1 MSKYYRLRSDQLQR
15 LVGESIEQALK
26 EYNIDYTVT
35 ESNDKHYIVA
45 INSYHSNEFIEHMK
59 HCGYCCQFTDEWEV
73 IHIIMPEEAKVNI
86 RDDEIIKVLQE
97 FYDNNNISDDKTQ

>member
-26 EYNIDYTVT
+26 EYSIDYTVT

-45 INSYHSNEFIEHMK
+45 IRSCHTVEFIQHMK
-59 HCGYCCQFTDEWEV
+59 HCGYICQFTDEWDV
-73 IHIIMPEEAKVNI
+73 VHITMPEEAKVNI
-86 RDDEIIKVLQE
+86 RDNEIVKLLQE
-97 FYDNNNISDDKTQ
+97 FYDNSISDDKTQ